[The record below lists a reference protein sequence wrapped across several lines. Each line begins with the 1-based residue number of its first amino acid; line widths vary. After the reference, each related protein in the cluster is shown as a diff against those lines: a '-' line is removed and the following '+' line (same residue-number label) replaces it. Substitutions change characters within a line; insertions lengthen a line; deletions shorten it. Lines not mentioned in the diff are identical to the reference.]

1 MSGGG
6 GGGPS
11 TTTGTTY
18 SSNLPEYA
26 KPYYEELL
34 KQTGKQVYTTDSDG
48 VATGVQGFNPYG
60 GDRLASF
67 TDQQK
72 TLQDQVAGLSP
83 TMTGFTTGTANVGT
97 GTDLGLNTAATG
109 IGRALGYD
117 ASAIDDLAMADRA
130 EFDATA
136 ATKYMDPYQANVTD
150 VLKED
155 ARRDAAIAKSGRG
168 LGAINRGTFRGGS

>member
-48 VATGVQGFNPYG
+48 VATGVQGFNPPS
-60 GDRLASF
+60 DRDWETHRS
-67 TDQQK
+67 
-72 TLQDQVAGLSP
+72 
-83 TMTGFTTGTANVGT
+83 
-97 GTDLGLNTAATG
+97 
-109 IGRALGYD
+109 
-117 ASAIDDLAMADRA
+117 
-130 EFDATA
+130 
-136 ATKYMDPYQANVTD
+136 
-150 VLKED
+150 
-155 ARRDAAIAKSGRG
+155 
-168 LGAINRGTFRGGS
+168 